1 MKCSVNPFRCPR
13 LHPLPARPFCS
24 FSVFPFPGPVLSTLG
39 GKAEA
44 WLPTLCRQ
52 GPDLGPQAPDLEQL
66 RKAAGLRGGGGLGR
80 LVGARGASQ
89 PSPSLVAWASLPP
102 STPSTSR
109 GVARGARARAL
120 REGIRNS
127 EIKCISLGNAPHS
140 ADQIKR
146 IKVQGG
152 ESCLEPRGEKQVQRE
167 EKQKRRREEQ
177 RVEQSSSSTA
187 KLFFRIIPSF
197 GSHHHQKKRKRKSL
211 SDNPSPGQLRP
222 TRPRV
227 PVCTPGRIL
236 SATRSQAA
244 GARMLAPLQLALTG
258 SSPAGPFPSSSP
270 FSPRPSPFL
279 ALWSRWRMGFF
290 FFFWKSFWYNM
301 EHHGLQFHTP
311 RHIPPKATFFF
322 FI

>member
-1 MKCSVNPFRCPR
+1 M
-13 LHPLPARPFCS
+13 
-24 FSVFPFPGPVLSTLG
+24 
-39 GKAEA
+39 
-44 WLPTLCRQ
+44 
-52 GPDLGPQAPDLEQL
+52 
-66 RKAAGLRGGGGLGR
+66 
-80 LVGARGASQ
+80 GARRASQ
-89 PSPSLVAWASLPP
+89 PSPSLVAWANLPP

-109 GVARGARARAL
+109 GAARGARAGAL

-167 EKQKRRREEQ
+167 EKQKRRKEEQ
-177 RVEQSSSSTA
+177 RGRAEQQLYSQA
-187 KLFFRIIPSF
+187 FFFRIIPSF
-197 GSHHHQKKRKRKSL
+197 GSHHHQKKRKRKKSL
-211 SDNPSPGQLRP
+211 SDNPSPGQLQP

-227 PVCTPGRIL
+227 PECTPGRIL

-244 GARMLAPLQLALTG
+244 GARTLAPLQLALTG

-279 ALWSRWRMGFF
+279 ALWSRWRMVFF
-290 FFFWKSFWYNM
+290 FFFLEELLVQYGAPWAAIS
-301 EHHGLQFHTP
+301 HSTAHSP
-311 RHIPPKATFFF
+311 
-322 FI
+322 